1 MGGMEAFEVSLRNK
15 KGLEYIC
22 VCDNQ
27 SHSRSMRRSV
37 ALYQILIVMSKALVI
52 CVTLVLSCGYG
63 PAFSQHSTGADS
75 ISFVYAMWNS
85 EQRKAM
91 LLHMDLTESEKSSFV
106 PVYDAYSRAVSAL
119 EIERVQLID
128 LYLKHFRQLNE
139 DEILK
144 IYEKMLRKDFEVAK
158 VRILYYR
165 KIRKVLS
172 GAQANEFMA
181 LDESLRTL
189 FHLELQKDA
198 PALALSKAAI
208 FSMNARYNTRK

>member
-1 MGGMEAFEVSLRNK
+1 
-15 KGLEYIC
+15 
-22 VCDNQ
+22 
-27 SHSRSMRRSV
+27 
-37 ALYQILIVMSKALVI
+37 MSKALVSFMA
-52 CVTLVLSCGYG
+52 LVLSCGCG
-63 PAFSQHSTGADS
+63 PAFSQHSTGTDS

-106 PVYDAYSRAVSAL
+106 PVYDVYSRAVGAL
-119 EIERVQLID
+119 EIERLQLID

-139 DEILK
+139 NEILK

-165 KIRKVLS
+165 KFRKVLS

-181 LDESLRTL
+181 LDESLRAL
-189 FHLELQKDA
+189 FHLELQKGA
-198 PALALSKAAI
+198 PALALSQAAI
-208 FSMNARYNTRK
+208 FSMNARYNARK